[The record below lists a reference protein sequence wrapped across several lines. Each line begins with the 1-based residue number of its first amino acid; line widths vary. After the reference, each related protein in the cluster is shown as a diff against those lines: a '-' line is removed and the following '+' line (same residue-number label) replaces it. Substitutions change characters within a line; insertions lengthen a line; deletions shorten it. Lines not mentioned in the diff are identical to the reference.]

1 MAVCPPCCKLNLVL
15 SRACA
20 AAFQIDDNFDPV
32 DFWGT
37 KTVKQ
42 LGYLSPAACT
52 WTSQKTFDSSAVLIE
67 LVYLIYTCI
76 IRANVADF
84 CKTHLM
90 V

>member
-1 MAVCPPCCKLNLVL
+1 MAVCPPCCKRNLVL
-15 SRACA
+15 SRACTA
-20 AAFQIDDNFDPV
+20 AVQIDDNFDPV

-52 WTSQKTFDSSAVLIE
+52 SQKTFDSSAVLIE

-76 IRANVADF
+76 IRANAADF